1 MVDVTRLIG
10 GMIWDF
16 KTKKV
21 KIVINSNKYIIF
33 ALLFHLNNINK
44 VHNKEEKLAAFGRL
58 LDVQDRLRIQCPWDK
73 KQTFE
78 SLRPNTIEETFE
90 LCDALMKRDYKNI
103 KKELGDVLEHV
114 MFYSIIGREDEEFD
128 ICDVCN
134 QEADKLMFRHPFINW
149 REEGN
154 WTVANPDMYINEAG
168 QVMYKEKES
177 EDKESEGAEAA
188 SLALGADKPKN
199 AASVEKTWE
208 QIKQQEKDGNERVLS
223 GVPDALPSLI
233 KAYRIQDKARNV
245 GFDWKEKEDVWDKVY
260 EELEELKVELAKGDK
275 ENSTRELGDFLF
287 SVINAAR
294 LYKLNPDN
302 ALESTNQKF
311 IRRFNYVEDHS
322 LKHGKSLKD
331 MTLEE
336 MDKLWDE
343 AKRQEKNQE

>member
-1 MVDVTRLIG
+1 MH
-10 GMIWDF
+10 
-16 KTKKV
+16 
-21 KIVINSNKYIIF
+21 S
-33 ALLFHLNNINK
+33 
-44 VHNKEEKLAAFGRL
+44 KEEKLAAFGRL
-58 LDVQDRLRIQCPWDK
+58 LDVQDRLRIQCPWDR

-154 WTVANPDMYINEAG
+154 WTVANPAMCINEAG
-168 QVMYKEKES
+168 QVVYKETQQE
-177 EDKESEGAEAA
+177 EPDDA
-188 SLALGADKPKN
+188 SRPST
-199 AASVEKTWE
+199 ASAVEKTWE

-260 EELEELKVELAKGDK
+260 EELEELKAELAKGDK

-302 ALESTNQKF
+302 ALEMTNQKF

-322 LKHGKSLKD
+322 MKHGKSLKD

-336 MDKLWDE
+336 MDKLWNE
-343 AKRQEKNQE
+343 AKRQE